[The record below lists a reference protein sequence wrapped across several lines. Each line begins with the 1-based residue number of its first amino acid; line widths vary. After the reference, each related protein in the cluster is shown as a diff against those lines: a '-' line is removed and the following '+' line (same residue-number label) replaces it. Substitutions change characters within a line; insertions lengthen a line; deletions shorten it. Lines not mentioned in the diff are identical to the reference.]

1 MKKIAIALSFVISSS
16 LAISIDEI
24 VNNALN
30 NNYDLKS
37 TQKAILIANENIKLA
52 TKWTNPVLS
61 IGANDIHFDEPLKRD
76 SEAMQAQFIGLS
88 QVIPIGKKLQIK
100 KSIAKKD
107 KEIISLTLEDKKLL
121 LKSKIYELSYNI
133 LILEK
138 KLNLLNSYEKNIKK
152 LEKLSIS
159 LYENAKNDQNEVL
172 NAKIALSDIL
182 IQKQNLQNTIDNLY
196 LKLEQISYK
205 KIDNI
210 KESLDIKKLVLNM
223 DISQHPRIIK
233 EELKSQR
240 SRYFGKLEKENEIP
254 DIKLNVTYFN
264 RDDKYKDYANVSVNI
279 PLSLYKSE
287 KVRAVKAKLEANE
300 IDSKLVDLKR
310 TLKIQLQ
317 VLQNNMNNSYLNYKL
332 INQSIIP
339 LKRKIQK
346 NLENYNTL
354 NDINATQMIKN
365 LNELISFEIKAYD
378 RLEEYF
384 LNYSK
389 SKYYMVK
396 VK

>member
-37 TQKAILIANENIKLA
+37 TQKAILIADENIKLA

-138 KLNLLNSYEKNIKK
+138 KLNLLNSYEKNIK
-152 LEKLSIS
+152 
-159 LYENAKNDQNEVL
+159 N
-172 NAKIALSDIL
+172 
-182 IQKQNLQNTIDNLY
+182 
-196 LKLEQISYK
+196 
-205 KIDNI
+205 
-210 KESLDIKKLVLNM
+210 
-223 DISQHPRIIK
+223 
-233 EELKSQR
+233 
-240 SRYFGKLEKENEIP
+240 
-254 DIKLNVTYFN
+254 
-264 RDDKYKDYANVSVNI
+264 
-279 PLSLYKSE
+279 
-287 KVRAVKAKLEANE
+287 
-300 IDSKLVDLKR
+300 
-310 TLKIQLQ
+310 
-317 VLQNNMNNSYLNYKL
+317 
-332 INQSIIP
+332 
-339 LKRKIQK
+339 
-346 NLENYNTL
+346 
-354 NDINATQMIKN
+354 
-365 LNELISFEIKAYD
+365 
-378 RLEEYF
+378 
-384 LNYSK
+384 
-389 SKYYMVK
+389 
-396 VK
+396 

>member
-1 MKKIAIALSFVISSS
+1 MKKIAIALSFIISSS

-24 VNNALN
+24 VSNALN

-37 TQKAILIANENIKLA
+37 TEKAIAIANENITLA

-61 IGANDIHFDEPLKRD
+61 FGANDIHFDEPLKRD

-100 KSIAKKD
+100 ESIAKKD

-138 KLNLLNSYEKNIKK
+138 KINLLNSYEKNIKK
-152 LEKLSIS
+152 LEKLSVS
-159 LYENAKNDQNEVL
+159 LYENSINDQNDIL

-182 IQKQNLQNTIDNLY
+182 IQKQNLQNTMDNLY

-205 KIDNI
+205 KIKNI
-210 KESLDIKKLVLNM
+210 QQSLNIEKIALNI
-223 DISQHPRIIK
+223 DISKHPRVIK
-233 EELKSQR
+233 EEVKSQR

-310 TLKIQLQ
+310 TLNIESQ
-317 VLQNNMNNSYLNYKL
+317 VLQNNMNNAYINYNL
-332 INQSIIP
+332 INKSIIP
-339 LKRKIQK
+339 LKQKIQK

-354 NDINATQMIKN
+354 NNINPKEVIKN
-365 LNELISFEIKAYD
+365 LNELILFQIKAYD

>member
-1 MKKIAIALSFVISSS
+1 MKKIAIALSFIISSS

-24 VNNALN
+24 VSNALN

-37 TQKAILIANENIKLA
+37 TQKAIEIANENITLA

-61 IGANDIHFDEPLKRD
+61 FGANDIHFDEPLKRD

-100 KSIAKKD
+100 ESIAKKD

-138 KLNLLNSYEKNIKK
+138 KINLLNSYEKNIKK

-159 LYENAKNDQNEVL
+159 LYENSINDQNDIL
-172 NAKIALSDIL
+172 NAKIALWDIL
-182 IQKQNLQNTIDNLY
+182 IQKQNLQNTMDNLY

-205 KIDNI
+205 KIKNI
-210 KESLDIKKLVLNM
+210 QESLNIEKIALNI
-223 DISQHPRIIK
+223 DISKHPRVIK
-233 EELKSQR
+233 EEVKSQR

-310 TLKIQLQ
+310 TLNIESQ
-317 VLQNNMNNSYLNYKL
+317 VLQNNMNNAYINYNL
-332 INQSIIP
+332 INKSIIP
-339 LKRKIQK
+339 LKQKIQK

-354 NDINATQMIKN
+354 NNINPKEVIKN
-365 LNELISFEIKAYD
+365 LNELILFEIKAYD

>member
-24 VNNALN
+24 VNNALK

-37 TQKAILIANENIKLA
+37 TQKAILIANENITLA
-52 TKWTNPVLS
+52 TKWTNPILS

-100 KSIAKKD
+100 ESIAKKD

-210 KESLDIKKLVLNM
+210 KESLDIEKLVLNM

>member
-37 TQKAILIANENIKLA
+37 TQKAILIADENIKLA

>member
-100 KSIAKKD
+100 ESIAKKD

-210 KESLDIKKLVLNM
+210 KESLDIEKLVLNM

-310 TLKIQLQ
+310 TLKIELQ

>member
-24 VNNALN
+24 VNNALK

-37 TQKAILIANENIKLA
+37 TQKAILIANENITLA
-52 TKWTNPVLS
+52 TKWTNPILS

-100 KSIAKKD
+100 ESIAKKD

-196 LKLEQISYK
+196 LKLEQISYI

-210 KESLDIKKLVLNM
+210 KESLDIEKLVLNM
-223 DISQHPRIIK
+223 DISQHPRIIN